1 MARLLGPIMIVT
13 RVNFDRLRAGSASP
27 QNCKRREDV
36 MISDDKAIF
45 TIGTAARM
53 LEVHPRTMRIYEKEN
68 LVKPM
73 RRGQWRYYTMDDI
86 KWIQCLRDMIHLQGI
101 SIAAIKKLL
110 KYTPCWN
117 IADCPFEMRKQCT
130 AFMANG
136 LVPRKVDSQQKT
148 GGNIAA

>member
-1 MARLLGPIMIVT
+1 
-13 RVNFDRLRAGSASP
+13 
-27 QNCKRREDV
+27 
-36 MISDDKAIF
+36 MISDNKAVF

-53 LEVHPRTMRIYEKEN
+53 LEVHPRTLRIYEKEN
-68 LVKPM
+68 LVKPL

-86 KWIQCLRDMIHLQGI
+86 KWIQCLRDMIHQQGI

-130 AFMANG
+130 SFMSNG
-136 LVPRKVDSQQKT
+136 LVPRK
-148 GGNIAA
+148 IATKEDAGDNLAA

>member
-1 MARLLGPIMIVT
+1 
-13 RVNFDRLRAGSASP
+13 
-27 QNCKRREDV
+27 

-53 LEVHPRTMRIYEKEN
+53 LEVHPRTLRIYEREG
-68 LVKPM
+68 LVRPM
-73 RRGQWRYYTMDDI
+73 RRGQWRYFTMDDI
-86 KWIQCLRDMIHLQGI
+86 KWIQCLRDMIHKQGI

-117 IADCPFEMRKQCT
+117 IAVCPFEMRKQCT

-136 LVPRKVDSQQKT
+136 LVPRKVENKENAGD
-148 GGNIAA
+148 NLAA

>member
-1 MARLLGPIMIVT
+1 MIIT
-13 RVNFDRLRAGSASP
+13 RVDFDRLRAGWSSP
-27 QNCKRREDV
+27 QNCKRREEV

-53 LEVHPRTMRIYEKEN
+53 LEVHPRTLRIYEKEN

-86 KWIQCLRDMIHLQGI
+86 KWIQCLRDMIHQQGI

-136 LVPRKVDSQQKT
+136 LVPRKVDSQPKT

>member
-1 MARLLGPIMIVT
+1 
-13 RVNFDRLRAGSASP
+13 
-27 QNCKRREDV
+27 

-53 LEVHPRTMRIYEKEN
+53 LEIHPRTLRIYEKEK

-86 KWIQCLRDMIHLQGI
+86 KWVQCLRDMIHEQGI

-136 LVPRKVDSQQKT
+136 LVPRKLEEVVNRKT
-148 GGNIAA
+148 GDNLAA